1 MNDLQFRKQCISD
14 PHSTDRD
21 FQEALGQEQRRRF
34 QQQCQA
40 FDAKLADALE
50 IAAPADLTQRIIA
63 RNRESRRSK
72 PLGWSGW
79 RPTLAA
85 AASVAATML
94 LAVSLLLRPQVAVS
108 EMMIDHLYD
117 DIKALHV
124 RTVVSDAQLLHVLEH
139 FDIEVQR
146 SSVGTLHFAEL
157 CEIDKTTG
165 MHLVYDGASGPVTV
179 IYLPGKRVKRLQAI
193 ARDQFQGVVF
203 PYQAGVMAI
212 IGLMGEDLL
221 LQKQRVQKAILW
233 RRAAANERHTS

>member
-14 PHSTDRD
+14 PQCPDRE
-21 FQEALGQEQRRRF
+21 FQEALGQDEQRRF
-34 QQQCQA
+34 QQQCLA

-50 IAAPADLTQRIIA
+50 IAVPEDLAQRIIA
-63 RNRESRRSK
+63 SNRESRRRNR
-72 PLGWSGW
+72 LGWGNW

-85 AASVAATML
+85 AASIAATML
-94 LAVSLLLRPQVAVS
+94 LTVSLLLRPQVAVS

-117 DIKALHV
+117 DINALHV

-139 FDIEVQR
+139 FNIEVQR
-146 SSVGTLHFAEL
+146 SSLGTLHFAEL

-165 MHLVYDGASGPVTV
+165 MHFVYDGASGPVTV
-179 IYLPGKRVKRLQAI
+179 IYLPGKKVKRLQAI

-203 PYQAGVMAI
+203 PYHTGVMAV

-221 LQKQRVQKAILW
+221 MQKERVQKAILW
-233 RRAAANERHTS
+233 QHAAANEQQNP